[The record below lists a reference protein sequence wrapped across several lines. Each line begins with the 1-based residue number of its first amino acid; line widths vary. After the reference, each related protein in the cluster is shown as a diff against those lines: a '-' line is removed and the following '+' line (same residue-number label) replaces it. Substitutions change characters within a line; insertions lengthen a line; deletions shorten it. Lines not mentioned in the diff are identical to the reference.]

1 MMFKE
6 DGVRGVA
13 PFKYVHRKTAVER
26 RLEAIAREMSDN
38 GSMAPADVLAVLEP
52 DLDCS
57 GMTELEKCVAAS
69 RALVKSF
76 SEPVAARKPESPR
89 KKHPDLL
96 SDSTATD
103 LINAL
108 SKTVSP
114 FVVLSSKSHNG
125 TGRVIET
132 LAWRCKRGE
141 RVPSFL
147 EGREVRK
154 INPDALELDD
164 NVFFDGDDDYGPLPD
179 LPFIDLG
186 DDNDEDSEDQLVYK
200 TESPTDTAERHNEPQ
215 ENTEETDEP
224 DGKQI
229 IDLSDSHDAWSLWSS
244 EYSCF
249 DPGSIILATD
259 NPTATSILAS
269 QPMMTPMIVVDL
281 SDDGSDISHE
291 TWDLSISEED
301 VSVIE
306 MPVHADVTVGAKI
319 LYDDLLESRD
329 YWIDR
334 YGTFPSYK
342 IVELF
347 SKACASWS
355 TIESYDSK
363 TVVEMLED
371 CWSTLGGTGKKIDLK
386 NAIAWLKMYCHV
398 DIDKVN
404 KSNLLMHKADKD
416 ALEKSRAAVKMRSMK
431 NHPSSTAGKTTAPV
445 RSLPDR
451 ETLLAAM
458 EKRVIGQDK
467 ALAQIVSPI
476 VRRAAGLS
484 DESKPI
490 ASLLLAGPSGVGK
503 TETAKAIAECCFG
516 SESSLLRI
524 DCSELYKDHMISRL
538 LGSPAGYVGHDEG
551 GQLLNWV
558 DKHHSGVLLLDE
570 IEKAHSS
577 IYDSLL
583 IPLLDRGQLTGS
595 VSVEIQDKDG
605 SKKRVVQTK
614 DVDCTDLIIIM
625 TSNLGSQKVSN
636 RGMRGLGFG
645 GDVTDRGE
653 TDRKLEE
660 EIRSAVDHEFKT
672 EIRNRIN
679 KVIVYRPLS
688 LSALE
693 QIFYKKW
700 SAVDSKA
707 KLQGVDVKL
716 DNDVARWF
724 VSNAHVDKYGARP
737 LDRMIGEKLIDPLAD
752 IVLAERA
759 RNDGKWKH
767 EVKRPVFVSVSISG
781 DDIRLDVKTHDG
793 EESAED
799 DK

>member
-1 MMFKE
+1 MLSKE
-6 DGVRGVA
+6 DGVRGVS

-26 RLEAIAREMSDN
+26 HLEAIAREMADN
-38 GSMAPADVLAVLEP
+38 GIMAPASILTALEP
-52 DLDCS
+52 GLDYS

-69 RALVKSF
+69 RALVVSF
-76 SEPVAARKPESPR
+76 SDPVEPRKPESPR
-89 KKHPDLL
+89 RRHPDLL
-96 SDSTATD
+96 SDSTSTE

-108 SKTVSP
+108 SKTASP

-125 TGRVIET
+125 TDRVIET
-132 LAWRCKRGE
+132 LAWRCKHGD
-141 RVPSFL
+141 RVPCFL
-147 EGREVRK
+147 EGREVRS
-154 INPDALELDD
+154 IDPDALVLD
-164 NVFFDGDDDYGPLPD
+164 NKAIFDENDDYDSLPD
-179 LPFIDLG
+179 FPFIDL
-186 DDNDEDSEDQLVYK
+186 DDVTDEDKPESTASLLDKIDKIQDK
-200 TESPTDTAERHNEPQ
+200 TKEID
-215 ENTEETDEP
+215 DK
-224 DGKQI
+224 KQSL
-229 IDLSDSHDAWSLWSS
+229 DLSDKRTAWSLWSS

-249 DPGSIILATD
+249 DPGSIVLVTD
-259 NPTATSILAS
+259 DPTVTSILVS
-269 QPMMTPMIVVDL
+269 QPMMTPMVVVDL
-281 SDDGSDISHE
+281 NDDGSDLSHE
-291 TWDLSISEED
+291 TWDLVISEED

-306 MPVHADVTVGAKI
+306 MPVHADVVVGARI
-319 LYDDLLESRD
+319 LYDDLTQSRD

-334 YGTFPSYK
+334 YGTFTSYK

-347 SKACASWS
+347 SRACASWS
-355 TIESYDSK
+355 TVESYDPK

-371 CWSTLGGTGKKIDLK
+371 CWATLGGDGKKIDLK

-398 DIDKVN
+398 DTDDLN
-404 KSNLLMHKADKD
+404 KSGMLISEVDKKI
-416 ALEKSRAAVKMRSMK
+416 LEKSREAAKAKAMK
-431 NHPSSTAGKTTAPV
+431 KHPSNTTVTSKTAAL
-445 RSLPDR
+445 SLPDR
-451 ETLLAAM
+451 ETLLEAM

-516 SESSLLRI
+516 SESALLRI

-538 LGSPAGYVGHDEG
+538 LGSPAGYIGHDEG

-558 DKHHSGVLLLDE
+558 NKHHSGVLLLDE

-595 VSVEIQDKDG
+595 VSVEVQDKDG
-605 SKKRVVQTK
+605 SKKNVVQTK
-614 DVDCTDLIIIM
+614 DVDCTGLIVIM
-625 TSNLGSQKVSN
+625 TSNLGSQKVSD
-636 RGMRGLGFG
+636 RGMRSLGFG
-645 GDVTDRGE
+645 GNVTEREE

-688 LSALE
+688 LTALE

-700 SAVDSKA
+700 NVVDAKA
-707 KLQGVDVKL
+707 KLQGIDVKL
-716 DNDVARWF
+716 DHDVARWF

-752 IVLAERA
+752 IVLSERA
-759 RNDGKWKH
+759 RNNNGAWNH
-767 EVKRPVFVSVSISG
+767 EVNRPVFVTVSISG
-781 DDIRLDVKTHDG
+781 DDVRLDVKAHDDGGTEDG
-793 EESAED
+793 E
-799 DK
+799 